1 MCDIL
6 TQQTFLLPYIIGVVL
21 NRHQGELRTTRYW
34 TELMSGIQSESIPL
48 KGPLS
53 VTDFDKMV
61 EAITTKDLQLTLET
75 FGMKEDQLYSAIGKT
90 VQPEG
95 FEPPDDGLVNQTPV
109 IGMRRGG
116 ALMD

>member
-1 MCDIL
+1 M
-6 TQQTFLLPYIIGVVL
+6 

-34 TELMSGIQSESIPL
+34 AEMMSGLQSESIPL

-61 EAITTKDLQLTLET
+61 EAITTTDLQLTLDC
-75 FGMKEDQLYSAIGKT
+75 FGMKDEELTTAIGQT

-95 FEPPDDGLVNQTPV
+95 YVPPEDGLVSKAPV

-116 ALMD
+116 ALKD